1 MKKGFAF
8 LLALCLTLALAGC
21 GNTDTPADGGNT
33 NDPAGSETLRV
44 EPLPDSIDV
53 NSITDATLP
62 VSFDAA
68 ALHTEGDK
76 MTLDVKVC
84 SYELYDAAEV
94 SQLKVGDTIVADGR
108 EVVVTSIDTANG
120 VVINGGYEQDGLTLM
135 GGDGG
140 TLYAVGADDSKTF
153 HEVGAVTLPVSSD
166 CQLQDSA
173 DLEAGEVTV
182 TADQLA
188 EYLAKDTESFLPDN
202 TTVTVTGG
210 QITGISRVYR
220 P

>member
-1 MKKGFAF
+1 MKKGIAF
-8 LLALCLTLALAGC
+8 LLALCLTLALVGC
-21 GNTDTPADGGNT
+21 GNTDAPADNNT

-44 EPLPDSIDV
+44 EPLSDSIDL
-53 NSITDATLP
+53 NNITDATLS

-68 ALHTEGDK
+68 ALHTEGDQ

-84 SYELYDAAEV
+84 SYELYDAVEV
-94 SQLKVGDTIVADGR
+94 SQLKVGDTIVADGKDL
-108 EVVVTSIDTANG
+108 VITSIDTANG

-153 HEVGAVTLPVSSD
+153 HELGAVTLPLSPD

-188 EYLAKDTESFLPDN
+188 DYLAKDAAAFQPDN
-202 TTVTVTGG
+202 TTVTVSNG
-210 QITGISRVYR
+210 QITQITRVYR